1 MKKCIV
7 FVVAV
12 AIGLVSFQSVQCQV
26 FQANNPKTGK
36 HVLPYAWDGKGEYNG
51 GYDACPSTLTTAEA
65 DRRSA
70 DIMQRTGNWRY
81 MKPYIPYLSEAG
93 VARVESIFRS
103 KGGQPPNR
111 TEKTDQVLCPSANK
125 ADVSP
130 HVWNNGNGG
139 VYNGGYKEHPSTL
152 TTAEADRRSADIMQR
167 TGNWGY
173 IEPYIPYLSE
183 EGVARVECIY
193 KSKQE
198 PRKWFKQN
206 K

>member
-1 MKKCIV
+1 LITRQDLQSRKSRKKEIQMKKCIV

-70 DIMQRTGNWRY
+70 DIMQRTGNW
-81 MKPYIPYLSEAG
+81 
-93 VARVESIFRS
+93 
-103 KGGQPPNR
+103 
-111 TEKTDQVLCPSANK
+111 
-125 ADVSP
+125 
-130 HVWNNGNGG
+130 
-139 VYNGGYKEHPSTL
+139 
-152 TTAEADRRSADIMQR
+152 
-167 TGNWGY
+167 GY

-206 K
+206 KSLN